1 MSTLPDEVSGT
12 VTNWKGTRTV
22 SSSVSGVLGEA
33 QSIANDVIGQV
44 DQALAAMEDSGN
56 SALEETAAAI
66 EALGKFKPM
75 AISVSY
81 SPPGIRNPG
90 YLMPG
95 PLTLANSSSGV
106 VMPTIGTV
114 NVPITAPAPP
124 VIAGTPPVAGEVDFN
139 DAPPLQTFYAP
150 MPPAVGDTKDL
161 GEPPPMEFSEF
172 AAVMPLPP
180 ALRELDLPT
189 FTPQPFPDYVPPGTT
204 ALPAPPSVAISLD
217 DLVAYTRLWGDEV
230 IRAAPKLH
238 GVLVRD
244 LVTERDLRNSVE
256 TYRLRGCALD
266 EDQEFAQIDY
276 AYEITRLMNQAESRQ
291 LIIDE
296 ALIGAEAER
305 QTLSALVRY
314 EALMIELAISVA
326 KVYFEAATAGAE
338 AQLSLVKAMTSYYNA
353 LVAEYAADADLYKLA
368 IEEEVARLK
377 YWEALVSAEVAKTKA
392 NAQMTSLYV
401 QTEQVETIEADVY
414 AAQVGTVLAQVE
426 RYRAQI
432 EAIAA
437 KAEVA
442 KTALV
447 VYRGETDAYAAGVAA
462 YKAHF
467 DAYGATAK
475 SVAAQNQAQQQASE
489 LSLAE
494 ATRVAAEAQVIGTNI
509 EVAAEQLRAQASKIA
524 SSYEGAKMTN
534 TIEGIKAQIA
544 SSSGRIESLR
554 YGADQDVKQIP
565 NEAVSAYANQ
575 ATRYYG
581 QASDAAYRASEQ
593 TLKAISA
600 ATQAAAIAQEAAG
613 KTSAALSQGAY
624 SAVHISAGLRG
635 SGRLSGSEGHYAKN
649 DQHISDMLRYTESKD
664 YSVSGT

>member
-1 MSTLPDEVSGT
+1 VKPDT
-12 VTNWKGTRTV
+12 
-22 SSSVSGVLGEA
+22 
-33 QSIANDVIGQV
+33 
-44 DQALAAMEDSGN
+44 
-56 SALEETAAAI
+56 
-66 EALGKFKPM
+66 
-75 AISVSY
+75 
-81 SPPGIRNPG
+81 
-90 YLMPG
+90 
-95 PLTLANSSSGV
+95 
-106 VMPTIGTV
+106 GTV
-114 NVPITAPAPP
+114 NVPIDTPAPP
-124 VIAGTPPVAGEVDFN
+124 TISGTPPVAGEVTFG
-139 DAPPLQTFYAP
+139 APPSPQTFYAP

-161 GEPPPMEFSEF
+161 GEPPPMVFSEF
-172 AAVMPLPP
+172 TAVMPLPP

-189 FTPQPFPDYVPPGTT
+189 FTPQPFPDYVPPTT
-204 ALPAPPSVAISLD
+204 AGLPTPPTVDINLD
-217 DLVAYTRLWGDEV
+217 DLLGYTRLWGDEV
-230 IRAAPKLH
+230 IRAAPKLN

-244 LVTERDLRNSVE
+244 LVTERDLRNAVE

-266 EDQEFAQIDY
+266 EEQEFAQIDY
-276 AYEITRLMNQAESRQ
+276 AYETTRLMNQAESRQ

-296 ALIGAEAER
+296 ALVGAEAER

-314 EALMIELAISVA
+314 EALMIELAISIA
-326 KVYFEAATAGAE
+326 KVYFEAAGARAL
-338 AQLSLVKAMTSYYNA
+338 AQLSLLKAMTSYYNA
-353 LVAEYAADADLYKLA
+353 LLAEYAADAEIYKLA

-377 YWEALVSAEVAKTKA
+377 YWEALVQAEVAKTKA
-392 NAQMTSLYV
+392 NEQMTKLYV

-414 AAQVGTVLAQVE
+414 AAQVGAVLAQVE

-432 EAIAA
+432 EAIVA

-442 KTALV
+442 KTSLV
-447 VYRGETDAYAAGVAA
+447 VYRGQTDAYAAGVAA

-467 DAYGATAK
+467 DEYAATAK

-509 EVAAEQLRAQASKIA
+509 EVAAEQLRAQASKIS
-524 SSYEGAKMTN
+524 SSYEGAKVTN
-534 TIEGIKAQIA
+534 AIEAIMAQIA
-544 SSSGRIESLR
+544 ASSGRIESLR
-554 YGADQDVKQIP
+554 YAAEQDVKQIP
-565 NEAVSAYANQ
+565 NEAVSSYANQ

-600 ATQAAAIAQEAAG
+600 ATQAAAVAQEAAG

-649 DQHISDMLRYTESKD
+649 DQRISDMLQYTEAKD
-664 YSVSGT
+664 YTVAA